1 MKKRRYRELFEIRQV
16 TDRRTGKTR
25 REAFY
30 TGQYYRIEALET
42 SRFRTGLR
50 LMSGI
55 LLFTG
60 VLLGYL
66 FTDLPSTHCLYALPF
81 ALMIPLPLMYEAM
94 AAWRILRLP
103 QRFTEVQ
110 RDRSLLSFSRS
121 AYGLA
126 ALSACYA
133 LGITVLILTGGAGAY
148 AWAEAGWA
156 AGLLAA
162 GAWALRSGK
171 WVGALDAGRA
181 ETTGR

>member
-1 MKKRRYRELFEIRQV
+1 MRKRRYRELFEIRPV

-42 SRFRTGLR
+42 SRFRPGLR

-55 LLFTG
+55 LVFTG

-81 ALMIPLPLMYEAM
+81 ALMMPLPLMYQAM

-103 QRFTEVQ
+103 ERFTEVQ

-133 LGITVLILTGGAGAY
+133 LGTAALILTGGAGEY
-148 AWAEAGWA
+148 RWAEAGWA

-162 GAWALRSGK
+162 GAGAFLNGAWI
-171 WVGALDAGRA
+171 GALDAGRT
-181 ETTGR
+181 ETDR